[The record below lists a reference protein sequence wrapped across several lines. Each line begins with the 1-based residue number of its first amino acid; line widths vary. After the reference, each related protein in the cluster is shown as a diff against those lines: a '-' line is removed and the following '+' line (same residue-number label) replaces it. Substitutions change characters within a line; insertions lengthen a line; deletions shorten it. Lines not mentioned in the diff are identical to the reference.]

1 MVLPA
6 KLSSK
11 SLNKAVGGEQ
21 MYRVFMSFLLSNI
34 KAWTPQFCSAKGLV
48 EHCEYEIMLSGD
60 ARPLYC

>member
-1 MVLPA
+1 
-6 KLSSK
+6 
-11 SLNKAVGGEQ
+11 